1 MCLGVLLAGWALAS
15 CPPAAPAPIEDPR
28 LLLRITGPLGADR
41 VYTCADLARL
51 THLGGSGDPAFG
63 IRSLEGLQHAVNLEA
78 LALPRNHIQDLSPL
92 KGLPRLSS
100 LDLTENDVSDLAPL
114 AALPGLTALDLR
126 GNQVADLA
134 PLAGLARLERL
145 ELRDN
150 AVASL
155 EPLRGLTAL
164 SWLSLYENRVT
175 DVAPLAGLTA
185 LRVLDLRNN
194 DVVGFAALAGLTGLE
209 ELHLGVERYVGE
221 ENFTPVM
228 RQPPPGDTYRFAVP
242 MLSADLAWLAELT
255 GLTHLSVSSLYVGDA
270 AFLEALTGLEN
281 LSLRNAGVTPS
292 ALARAAKLRELR
304 YLDVSNNW
312 LTELGA
318 LLAGPLRL
326 AGLWAAWNCLEL
338 RVDAEGRV
346 LDAFVGAVE
355 PGGLLLVAP
364 QRPAEQCQ
372 AAPGRP

>member
-1 MCLGVLLAGWALAS
+1 M
-15 CPPAAPAPIEDPR
+15 
-28 LLLRITGPLGADR
+28 
-41 VYTCADLARL
+41 
-51 THLGGSGDPAFG
+51 
-63 IRSLEGLQHAVNLEA
+63 
-78 LALPRNHIQDLSPL
+78 
-92 KGLPRLSS
+92 
-100 LDLTENDVSDLAPL
+100 
-114 AALPGLTALDLR
+114 
-126 GNQVADLA
+126 
-134 PLAGLARLERL
+134 
-145 ELRDN
+145 
-150 AVASL
+150 ASL

-346 LDAFVGAVE
+346 LEVPCALQHRVTGRGLADQAHRAGVPLSICGEVAGDPTLVGVLVGLGIDQLSLAPAAIARVRQQLRSLDLDEARQLAEACRRADTVDDVRSILGRTDLAAAECAPAVGRDQAVD
-355 PGGLLLVAP
+355 PVCGMIVSTRDNPHLLRVGGVRHYFCSSRCMRRFLTSVRDGKAVV
-364 QRPAEQCQ
+364 Q
-372 AAPGRP
+372 AD